1 VSIAASTLYVVATP
15 IGNLDDISA
24 RALQV
29 LNDVDVIACEDTRHS
44 ARLLQ
49 HFGITTKTIACHDHN
64 ERNASAGIVALLK
77 DGKAV
82 ALVSDA
88 GTPLIS
94 DPGYIV
100 LREVRN
106 AGLKVSPVPGVSAL
120 VAALSVAGLA
130 TDRFVFEG
138 FLPAKAA
145 ARQERLRRVVDE
157 QRTLVF
163 YESSHRILASLGDF
177 CQILGADRDVTMARE
192 ITKKFETIHS
202 TNLAALRAF
211 VEGDP
216 QQQKGEFVLV
226 VSGAKVVAD
235 SIDSDHVLALLLAE
249 LPLKQAAALAS
260 KITGANKNALYQT
273 ALAMKELGKEA
284 GGNVQ
289 GKADDN

>member
-1 VSIAASTLYVVATP
+1 MAASTLYVVATP

-49 HFGITTKTIACHDHN
+49 HFGIRTKMIACHDHN

-77 DGKAV
+77 GGKAV

-100 LREVRN
+100 LREVHN

-145 ARQERLRRVVDE
+145 ARQARLRRVVDE

-177 CQILGADRDVTMARE
+177 CEILGADRDVTMARE

-235 SIDSDHVLALLLAE
+235 RIDSDHVLALLLAE
-249 LPLKQAAALAS
+249 LPLKQAAALTS

-284 GGNVQ
+284 GRNVQ

>member
-49 HFGITTKTIACHDHN
+49 HFGIRTKMIACHDHN

-77 DGKAV
+77 GGKAV

-100 LREVRN
+100 LREVHN

-145 ARQERLRRVVDE
+145 ARQARLRRVVDE

-177 CQILGADRDVTMARE
+177 CEILGADRDVTMARE

-235 SIDSDHVLALLLAE
+235 RIDSDHVLALLLAE
-249 LPLKQAAALAS
+249 LPLKQAAALTS

-284 GGNVQ
+284 GRNVQ